1 MHWNN
6 KHHWEINN
14 YKYHGPFQATFMP
27 IPIDND
33 FFCDR
38 NEKSTCPYCTDVD
51 KAIYYHFG
59 LTVVFS
65 LKKLLKIK
73 MMSHLFGSLPNKHV
87 FLHLE
92 KFLQARASLQ
102 PCSTS
107 LYWFCWFIALLTFIR
122 KLHLDI
128 AVLGL
133 FDVELES
140 SHLHNKA

>member
-92 KFLQARASLQ
+92 KIFAGQSISTALQYFIVLVLLVYSTFDLYQKIAFGYCSPRIVWCRAREL
-102 PCSTS
+102 TS
-107 LYWFCWFIALLTFIR
+107 PQ
-122 KLHLDI
+122 
-128 AVLGL
+128 
-133 FDVELES
+133 
-140 SHLHNKA
+140 